1 MVMGRSRSASLSL
14 PPSCCTRGHIRGHPC
29 TMTGWDRQ
37 THTQQ
42 LLRRSPTFVHPKIPL
57 RASRS
62 TVVCLRLWFGF
73 FLPHQV
79 QIATSNMTRGD
90 LTETASLS
98 TERSR
103 DEMAA
108 VQPDRDEI
116 SVTAD
121 SLPLGHLASRVVCP
135 TAGAIATFIG
145 TTRDNFEGKRVVRL
159 EVRAQ

>member
-1 MVMGRSRSASLSL
+1 
-14 PPSCCTRGHIRGHPC
+14 
-29 TMTGWDRQ
+29 
-37 THTQQ
+37 
-42 LLRRSPTFVHPKIPL
+42 
-57 RASRS
+57 
-62 TVVCLRLWFGF
+62 
-73 FLPHQV
+73 
-79 QIATSNMTRGD
+79 MTRGD